1 MYGESLRVRGT
12 VGKEGTRYRWGAL
25 WPSCKV
31 KTKNRCALALPEG
44 SPKCNFREIYQLQV
58 MWDSI
63 LTGQASTMATVYMN
77 QQTDMFLSGRF
88 WLVLASKWTLLV
100 SWAWP
105 KLAAFT
111 IWGANIWNLPIC
123 FETMAMVQEKFQ
135 TTVKKKTGSHN
146 DM

>member
-1 MYGESLRVRGT
+1 
-12 VGKEGTRYRWGAL
+12 
-25 WPSCKV
+25 
-31 KTKNRCALALPEG
+31 
-44 SPKCNFREIYQLQV
+44 

-123 FETMAMVQEKFQ
+123 FKTIQEFKKNSKLLS
-135 TTVKKKTGSHN
+135 KKKTGSHN